1 MNNQI
6 PYKHIEHN
14 LPQRHE
20 RTFNQGKHTNLPIQN
35 QYTDI
40 EIPFGSKDRTIV
52 PDAIKIV
59 FNLDIESTDKARS
72 IVNNVG
78 RALVK

>member
-1 MNNQI
+1 MKEHLTKVNI
-6 PYKHIEHN
+6 PTCYQ
-14 LPQRHE
+14 LAYP
-20 RTFNQGKHTNLPIQN
+20 N

-59 FNLDIESTDKARS
+59 FNLDIESTDKAR
-72 IVNNVG
+72 V
-78 RALVK
+78 LLTM